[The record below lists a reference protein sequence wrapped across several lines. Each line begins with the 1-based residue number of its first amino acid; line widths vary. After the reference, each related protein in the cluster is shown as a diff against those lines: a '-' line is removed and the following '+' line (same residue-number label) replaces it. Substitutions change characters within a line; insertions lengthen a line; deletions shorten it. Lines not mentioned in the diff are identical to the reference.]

1 MNRRAIAR
9 RMFLKAG
16 AGAVGGAALGSVF
29 GAGKVLFGAQTQ
41 APGASLRRFPRL
53 FEKPAGPARVSLVKG
68 NNRYDIVFQ
77 SLKLIEDEILSSIG
91 QKKILLK
98 PNIVLSNCY
107 ACVTHVDAV
116 RAVLDFLSPHV
127 KSQILIGESGVQN
140 TMEGFK
146 YGGYPPLEKEY
157 NVKLVDLNHDTFQV
171 RHVLG
176 LNNTPTPVRFI
187 NTFFDPN
194 LFIISVARM
203 KTHNYVFVTLSIK
216 NVIMASPLNDYKKSD
231 KGLMHMAPPAKNDL
245 LHYNMF
251 HIAQEI
257 FPDLAVIDGYVG
269 IEGNGPAWGSPIGSK
284 VALASLDAVAADV
297 TGTRVMGFDPKM
309 INYLRV
315 MAEAGLG
322 QGDDDKIQ
330 LLGTP
335 LDQCITKYKPN
346 QRMAE
351 LYKL

>member
-330 LLGTP
+330 LLGMP